1 MRSKSSDPYTPS
13 KIKAQAVLFDVGHT
27 MLFPNGQFFY
37 DLAARYGSNMPFNDF
52 TQLGARIK
60 EKAYREN
67 PTNPYKMW
75 FTEWFISA
83 GVDSSHLPDIYAA
96 IRQRHEERNLWDTL
110 EPSIPDVLIR
120 LRERGFVLGVIS
132 NADGTIQQMLQDLEL
147 DGYFKCIIDSAVVG
161 IEKPDA
167 RIFLMASRKLGL
179 PAEACIYIGDQ
190 WLVDGQG
197 AANVGMVPVI
207 LDPFD
212 VAQDVGCLRIRRL
225 MDILDHIEP
234 G

>member
-1 MRSKSSDPYTPS
+1 M
-13 KIKAQAVLFDVGHT
+13 LFDVGHT
-27 MLFPNGQFFY
+27 ILFPNGKFFY
-37 DLAARYGSNMPFNDF
+37 DLAVSYGSSMPFDDF
-52 TQLGARIK
+52 AQLGARVK

-83 GVDSSHLPDIYAA
+83 GVDSSHLPAIYAA

-110 EPSIPDVLIR
+110 EPSIPEVLIR

-147 DGYFKCIIDSAVVG
+147 DDYFKCIIDSAVVG

-167 RIFLMASRKLGL
+167 RIFLKAARILGL
-179 PAEACIYIGDQ
+179 TAETCVYIGDQ
-190 WLVDGQG
+190 WLIDGQG
-197 AANVGMVPVI
+197 AANAGMMPVI
-207 LDPFD
+207 LDPFE

-225 MDILDHIEP
+225 MDILDHIDP